1 MKRIIITSILALL
14 VTVWSAMG
22 APDRQDEYLG
32 LPGDNLNLYAVM
44 KLFQESETLEAFER
58 DLNNEDSRINNL
70 DLNGDNMVD
79 YITVSDYVDGNV
91 HNIVLRVFLNQ
102 NESQDVAVFIVE
114 QLRNGEVQ
122 IQLIGDEALYGKNY
136 IIEPIYAETPNPG
149 YIGNPVNRSG
159 VTVVRY
165 TYYDIASWP
174 LIRFIYHPGYIVWRS
189 SWYWDYYPVY
199 WHPWRAHY
207 WHFYYGYHYN
217 WYTYYH
223 NHYRP
228 WRHVRWNRYDR
239 FYCNRVR
246 VYSPTVVVN
255 INRGAYRDTY
265 SRPDQRRAGEQLY
278 ARTRPATRGNTSTAV
293 RSRNETREGQGTS
306 VSRRATT
313 VRTETRPAT
322 RTESRSA
329 TRTEARP
336 VTRTET
342 RSATRTETRPATST
356 QSRSA
361 ARTEARPVTRTESR
375 SATRTEARPVTRTG
389 NQSATRTESRS
400 AARTVTRSGQ
410 QSVSTNKAT
419 TARRTT
425 VQAPAR
431 QSSAARSTTARVSQR
446 SSSSRQAAAV
456 KSRSSSGSSRAT
468 VSSSSNARRSN
479 SNAGRSAQTAS
490 KSKSTRESKSSA
502 TRRK

>member
-1 MKRIIITSILALL
+1 MKKSIITSFLALL
-14 VTVWSAMG
+14 ITAWSAMG

-91 HNIVLRVFLNQ
+91 HNMVLRVFLNQ
-102 NESQDVAVFIVE
+102 DESQDVAVFIVE

-122 IQLIGDEALYGKNY
+122 IQLVGDEALYGKNY

-149 YIGNPVNRSG
+149 YTGRSG
-159 VTVVRY
+159 ISVVRY
-165 TYYDIASWP
+165 SYYDIAGWP
-174 LIRFIYHPGYIVWRS
+174 VIRYIYHPGYIVWRS
-189 SWYWDYYPVY
+189 SWYWSYYPVY
-199 WHPWRAHY
+199 WHPWRTHY

-223 NHYRP
+223 RHYRP
-228 WRHVRWNRYDR
+228 WKHVRWNRYDR

-255 INRGAYRDTY
+255 INRGVYRDTY
-265 SRPDQRRAGEQLY
+265 SRPEQRRAGEELY
-278 ARTRPATRGNTSTAV
+278 ARTRPATRANTSTAV
-293 RSRNETREGQGTS
+293 RSRSETSQGQGTS
-306 VSRRATT
+306 VSRRSTT
-313 VRTETRPAT
+313 VRTEAKPAT
-322 RTESRSA
+322 RI
-329 TRTEARP
+329 
-336 VTRTET
+336 ET
-342 RSATRTETRPATST
+342 RSATRTETRPVTRT
-356 QSRSA
+356 NTRSA
-361 ARTEARPVTRTESR
+361 ARTEARPATRTETR
-375 SATRTEARPVTRTG
+375 SAARTEARP
-389 NQSATRTESRS
+389 AT
-400 AARTVTRSGQ
+400 RTVTRSGQ
-410 QSVSTNKAT
+410 QSVSTSKAT
-419 TARRTT
+419 TARRAT

-431 QSSAARSTTARVSQR
+431 QSSTARSTKAKVSQR
-446 SSSSRQAAAV
+446 SSSSRQAATV
-456 KSRSSSGSSRAT
+456 KSRSSSGSSKAK

-479 SNAGRSAQTAS
+479 SKATRSTQTAS
-490 KSKSTRESKSSA
+490 KSKSTRASKSAA